1 MELRNHLIDTFK
13 FNDVVNK
20 RLIEKIKKLPDKK
33 ESIRLFSHLIN
44 CQIKWM
50 ARIDQN
56 ENSHALSWW
65 EPIYSFDELEIEW
78 NKSLGPWL
86 NYLDSSTDEEISEEK
101 TFIGFDGG
109 LWAAAPKD
117 IALQLNYH
125 SIHHRAQI
133 QMIIRQQGFE
143 PDFLDYIRTKYR
155 KVS

>member
-1 MELRNHLIDTFK
+1 MELRHHLIDTFK
-13 FNDVVNK
+13 FNDAVNK
-20 RLIEKIKKLPDKK
+20 RLIEKIKELPDQK

-44 CQIKWM
+44 CQSKWM
-50 ARIDQN
+50 ARINKD
-56 ENSHALSWW
+56 ENSQEMSWW
-65 EPIYSFDELEIEW
+65 EPIYLFDELESEW

-86 NYLDSSTDEEISEEK
+86 NYLDASTEEEISEET

-109 LWAAAPKD
+109 VWAAAPKD

-133 QMIIRQQGFE
+133 QTIIRQQGQE